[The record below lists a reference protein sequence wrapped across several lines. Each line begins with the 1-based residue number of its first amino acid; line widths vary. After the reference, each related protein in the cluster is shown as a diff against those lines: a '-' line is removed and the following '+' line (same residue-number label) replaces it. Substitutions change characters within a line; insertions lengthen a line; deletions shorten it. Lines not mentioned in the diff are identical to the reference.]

1 MGYLCLFLLIIVHGI
16 REGFTWADNEERHNN
31 IFITNHIGEGIAKI
45 DYHGWRS
52 IEYILIL
59 GVGMFGARLIPAIAV
74 FMMAQLPY
82 NGILHKICTGKFWY
96 ERTCDFP
103 WMGITIKKQ
112 WLTWKTD
119 ILLGFIGIALF
130 LGSMGK

>member
-16 REGFTWADNEERHNN
+16 REGFTWATNEQRHSN
-31 IFITNHIGEGIAKI
+31 IFITNRIGEGIAKI

-59 GVGMFGARLIPAIAV
+59 GVGMFGAKLIPAIAV

-96 ERTCDFP
+96 SRKNDFP
-103 WMGITIKKQ
+103 WMGITIPK
-112 WLTWKTD
+112 WLLTPVTD
-119 ILLGFIGIALF
+119 WALFFIGLSIF
-130 LGSMGK
+130 LVSL